1 VFTRGS
7 NSNQT
12 NILVDGVKISNPSS
26 TDNGINL
33 SEMSLSNIERIEIV
47 RGCHSTLY
55 GSSAIGGVINIITKK
70 NQKSGIHADVEVKGG
85 TFGSG
90 TSLFEENIGLN
101 YTHKSGFYV
110 NAGVYNTNVKGLNAT
125 VDTVTNPNNFK
136 HNNLDKD
143 NFDKTDL
150 FGKLGYKTNK
160 WDVFASYKNVNQKTD
175 IDKGAYNDDDN
186 YITKFQRNLTTY
198 GASYKINEK
207 FGVTYIG
214 GMTDLKNIF
223 TDDSSKINTA
233 GNYDGTFFTG
243 TYKANVSNN
252 ELQANFKLKG
262 INGVIGGGLF
272 DEKMTFDTYY
282 YSNTFGVYES
292 RANLDT
298 LKINVKT
305 INQFVHIDIDG
316 SIINDKYKAIAIGL
330 GMRNTQHDLFGSNL
344 TYEINPSLKV
354 SEGGL
359 IFASYSTGFNAPSLY
374 QLYSPDKDF
383 TSGIT
388 RGNKTLKP
396 ETASSWEFGF
406 KQKVNDNISYSI
418 SYFKTIVEN
427 SIDYVYL
434 WDKNKPI
441 DSLGYGEYRGDTYVN
456 IGKQTNQGVEI
467 SINSKVSSKLW
478 VNGNLSL
485 VSGRLDYDPASI
497 DTSHTHGNHV
507 QLFASGAFVNKDV
520 ETIGLV
526 RRPSTANV
534 GFTYKPIE
542 KLSLGVNVKYVGA
555 RSDIYYSATS
565 GPFGALATKG
575 VADYSLLDIIIRYSI
590 IKNLSATLRAENLFD
605 VKYSEIYGYT
615 TRGRGFYLTLRYNM

>member
-1 VFTRGS
+1 VF
-7 NSNQT
+7 
-12 NILVDGVKISNPSS
+12 
-26 TDNGINL
+26 
-33 SEMSLSNIERIEIV
+33 
-47 RGCHSTLY
+47 
-55 GSSAIGGVINIITKK
+55 
-70 NQKSGIHADVEVKGG
+70 
-85 TFGSG
+85 
-90 TSLFEENIGLN
+90 
-101 YTHKSGFYV
+101 
-110 NAGVYNTNVKGLNAT
+110 
-125 VDTVTNPNNFK
+125 
-136 HNNLDKD
+136 
-143 NFDKTDL
+143 
-150 FGKLGYKTNK
+150 
-160 WDVFASYKNVNQKTD
+160 
-175 IDKGAYNDDDN
+175 
-186 YITKFQRNLTTY
+186 
-198 GASYKINEK
+198 
-207 FGVTYIG
+207 
-214 GMTDLKNIF
+214 
-223 TDDSSKINTA
+223 
-233 GNYDGTFFTG
+233 
-243 TYKANVSNN
+243 NN

-272 DEKMTFDTYY
+272 DEKMTFSSYY
-282 YSNTFGVYES
+282 YSNTWGVYES
-292 RANLDT
+292 KVNLDS

-316 SIINDKYKAIAIGL
+316 SIIKDKYKAFAIGL
-330 GMRNTQHDLFGSNL
+330 GARNTQHDLFGSNL

-406 KQKVNDNISYSI
+406 KQKVNDNITYSI

-434 WDKNKPI
+434 WDKNKQI
-441 DSLGYGEYRGDTYVN
+441 DSLSFGEYRGDTYVN

-478 VNGNLSL
+478 INGNLSL
-485 VSGRLDYDPASI
+485 VSGRLEYDPASI
-497 DTSHTHGNHV
+497 DTSHTQGNHV

-534 GFTYKPIE
+534 GFTYMPIG
-542 KLSLGVNVKYVGA
+542 KLSMGVNVKYVGA

-590 IKNLSATLRAENLFD
+590 IKNLSATLRAENIFD